1 MFQLSKDGSLPALEG
16 LNVIETFLNALGFRS
31 IQCRVLKDIVEGG
44 QTYSDLE
51 RT

>member
-1 MFQLSKDGSLPALEG
+1 MFQLSKDGSLPTLEG
-16 LNVIETFLNALGFRS
+16 LNVIETFLNALWFWS